1 MEILGNVLE
10 IAQTIYNLCD
20 QASSNKRQC
29 SRLKKRIQI
38 LLMAA
43 EKLKKQPE
51 KSGELKI
58 VLREMQ
64 LTLRNAK
71 SWVLKYSNQGWW
83 MKIIKAN
90 GIKEEFDLIN
100 DRLKDAADD
109 ISVMLAMEH
118 RELLLKFFDENKRM
132 RQSQRDIEEDMS
144 ELKEHLNRGVKSLT
158 KDISHV
164 KVAVEDSN
172 AGVKNILSQVEEIKS
187 LLSSGTRT
195 PRLCTEIK
203 SEDLIWGSLVMERP
217 NFDLYK
223 GQYYRSPVAIK
234 VLKGQPTENDEK
246 IREIFN
252 SEVKTMKKYECVN
265 ILRIFG
271 ICIDKAK
278 SEPCYYMV
286 TEFCE
291 KGTLGELLS
300 REKNLSWNQRI
311 HMTLDAARA
320 LYRLHHTETKPMLH
334 GSLSSSKF
342 LVDGTYCLKLSGFEL
357 SKTESSMRR
366 QPKAVKQKQ
375 GTDWLY
381 IAPET
386 MQNINAYDKQSEIYS
401 LGVVFYEIAS
411 GRIPLQDLSGAD
423 TNPTD
428 MYQNLCKDM
437 KEGLPADCPL
447 VLSELIVKC
456 TGTNPTERPSAGVIV
471 DLLMDYL
478 NQQETSETVALVS
491 NMGLTKKH

>member
-1 MEILGNVLE
+1 MEILGNVLD
-10 IAQTIYNLCD
+10 IAQTIYGLCD

-29 SRLKKRIQI
+29 SRLRKRIEI
-38 LLMAA
+38 LLVAA
-43 EKLKKQPE
+43 TKIKKQPE
-51 KSGELKI
+51 KSSELKV
-58 VLREMQ
+58 VLRELQ

-83 MKIIKAN
+83 MKILKAN
-90 GIKEEFDLIN
+90 CIKEEFDLIN

-109 ISVMLAMEH
+109 ISVLLAIEH
-118 RELLLKFFDENKRM
+118 RESFLKFFDENKRLK
-132 RQSQRDIEEDMS
+132 QSQKDIEEDMS
-144 ELKEHLNRGVKSLT
+144 ELKERLNSGVGSLT

-164 KVAVEDSN
+164 AETVEDTNS
-172 AGVKNILSQVEEIKS
+172 GVKNILNQVEEIKS

-203 SEDLIWGSLVMERP
+203 SEDLIWGALVMEKP
-217 NFDLYK
+217 NFDLYR
-223 GQYYRSPVAIK
+223 GQYYKSPVAIK
-234 VLKGQPTENDEK
+234 VLKGQPLENVEK

-252 SEVKTMKKYECVN
+252 LEIKTMKKYECVN
-265 ILRIFG
+265 IIRVFG

-278 SEPCYYMV
+278 SEPYYCMV

-291 KGTLGELLS
+291 KGTLRELLS
-300 REKNLSWNQRI
+300 REKNLPWNRRI

-320 LYRLHHTETKPMLH
+320 LYRLHQTETKPMLH

-366 QPKAVKQKQ
+366 QPNVEKQKQ
-375 GTDWLY
+375 NIEWSY

-386 MQNINAYDKQSEIYS
+386 MQNINAYDKHSEIYS
-401 LGVVFYEIAS
+401 LGIVFYEIAT
-411 GRIPLQDLSGAD
+411 GRIPIQGLSG
-423 TNPTD
+423 TNPND
-428 MYQNLCKDM
+428 MYQNLSKDM
-437 KEGLPADCPL
+437 KEGLPADCPS
-447 VLSELIVKC
+447 VLSDLIVQS

-478 NQQETSETVALVS
+478 NQQEASEAAALIG
-491 NMGLTKKH
+491 NMGFTEEN